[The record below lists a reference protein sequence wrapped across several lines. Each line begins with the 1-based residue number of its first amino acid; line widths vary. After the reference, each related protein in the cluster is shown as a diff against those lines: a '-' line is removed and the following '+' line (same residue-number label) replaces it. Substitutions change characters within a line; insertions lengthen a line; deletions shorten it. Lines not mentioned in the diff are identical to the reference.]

1 MKKNTLSTLII
12 FLFLLIVFSCS
23 KDNTTNSNGLLLK
36 ESKWKM
42 YFYDNNS
49 NLIKIIQ
56 NVYDTTFFY
65 YKGNEIDY
73 IIKRRADNI
82 VRKYEF
88 IMKNNLIDSI
98 KESSYSIHDSASTY
112 YINVTSV
119 IKADVTFIE
128 NGNIVKEV
136 YGKDTLL
143 YFYDQN
149 LNPNPLSKFKKMEGY
164 YNHNI
169 SMISHDY
176 FNISKNNC
184 IQKIYISGKDTVEN
198 DKMEMKYNSN
208 GSLDQVKYKG
218 RVIEFFKYY

>member
-1 MKKNTLSTLII
+1 
-12 FLFLLIVFSCS
+12 
-23 KDNTTNSNGLLLK
+23 LK
-36 ESKWKM
+36 ESKDKK

-49 NLIKIIQ
+49 KLIKIIE
-56 NVYDTTFFY
+56 NVNDTTLFY
-65 YKGNEIDY
+65 YKGNDLDY
-73 IIKRRADNI
+73 IVKLSADDI

-112 YINVTSV
+112 YINVKSV
-119 IKADVTFIE
+119 LKADVQIIE

-136 YGKDTLL
+136 YGKDTVM

-164 YNHNI
+164 YNQNI
-169 SMISHDY
+169 SMSHDYY

-184 IQKIYISGKDTVEN
+184 IQKIYISGKDTFEN
-198 DKMEMKYNSN
+198 DKMEMIYNSN

-218 RVIEFFKYY
+218 KVIEFFKYY